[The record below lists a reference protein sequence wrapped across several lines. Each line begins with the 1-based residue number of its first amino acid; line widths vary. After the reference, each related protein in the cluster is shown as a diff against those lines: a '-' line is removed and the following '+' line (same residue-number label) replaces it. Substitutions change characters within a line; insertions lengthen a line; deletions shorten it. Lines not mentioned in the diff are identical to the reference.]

1 MIRFPKLPPGVDV
14 TVSAT
19 MYLTYLRCP
28 DQALAR
34 HGGAYP
40 VDSRSSFRGGLAHRV
55 FARHL
60 TTGEIPGEGFAQA
73 CREEIGSGQLN
84 YKVGSLGMKPSE
96 LAGVIREVGD
106 LYARFKHLPHQGF
119 SEAEVFIESEPQPGV
134 VLRGSIDAVFE
145 SSGTRLVDWKTGQ
158 LGQSREQLLFYALL
172 WELDRDELPAAIEA
186 VSVGT
191 GERWD
196 IVPAPADVEVTAT
209 QVGDLVMAI
218 REANATGEA
227 LPKQAGSW
235 CRYCPILE
243 GCSEGSTAAS
253 LFNA

>member
-1 MIRFPKLPPGVDV
+1 M
-14 TVSAT
+14 
-19 MYLTYLRCP
+19 
-28 DQALAR
+28 
-34 HGGAYP
+34 
-40 VDSRSSFRGGLAHRV
+40 

-60 TTGEIPGEGFAQA
+60 TTGEIAGDGFEQA

-106 LYARFKHLPHQGF
+106 LYTRFKRLPHEGF
-119 SEAEVFIESEPQPGV
+119 SAAEVFIEAEPEPGV
-134 VLRGSIDAVFE
+134 LLRGSIDAVFE
-145 SSGTRLVDWKTGQ
+145 TSGTRLVDWKTGQ

-172 WELDRDELPAAIEA
+172 WALDRNELPATIEA

-196 IVPAPADVEVTAT
+196 IIPAPDEVEATAA
-209 QVGDLVMAI
+209 QVGSLVGAI
-218 REANATGEA
+218 RESTSSGAT

-243 GCSEGSTAAS
+243 GCSEGTAAAD